1 MLAQRRRRAT
11 MPFEVLEDRSLLTG
25 MLALSG
31 LQDIVP
37 ANDGYTMEDFG
48 AIDINND
55 NLQDLVVLQRTGSRQ
70 DGSSLVGVY
79 LQTEEADFKLAAEAT
94 FDISADVLILTP
106 KDSDGFVEFGVKFG
120 YGDMRVSG
128 FRWDDGV
135 EFVDAKSVRT
145 PAGDIASTTQL
156 LDLNQDGRADLIR
169 TQSNGV
175 GGHVVTVSHA
185 QGDGSWGESVTYPGT
200 LWNAAD
206 FNANGL
212 NDLVIFS
219 PNGSMR
225 VLLNDGA
232 GFFDEVSFETAI
244 GPSGTVVINTLD
256 ANDDGAKDLL
266 AIDALGVFLFYANG
280 DGTFANRI
288 MLQRTRDD
296 TLGGPGTIGYE
307 GGVHVV
313 DIDGDGRDDIFLGT
327 EWVPHGGTY
336 PARILYRTEEGFEA
350 LPLGASWP
358 VGRPVDLLGDSK
370 AEFVRIEPQGL
381 SVSWQVQPRSLDVEI
396 LNRPNL
402 ARRVVDVTGDGHG
415 DIVLATDTQLTILDT
430 STQERMV
437 VDIALGT
444 RIGQVHAMV
453 PLEENEG
460 TGVTLFVSTATPAS
474 SDPTAEFTIQIRKTD
489 LEWTAELQP
498 LPEATVDCRH
508 TIPSSCIEERFSPR
522 DERDLNGDGITERV
536 IYTPDVGYEIYQQQD
551 LVWSPVAPTPIAPE
565 FELGGI
571 EDFDGDGILDLLYRA
586 SCYARVIRGVSFG
599 NGNLLYGPVHQVI
612 GRAAYQGLLVDL
624 DGESLAV
631 STAWREANPH
641 GDLTSPNPDERL
653 VTETIMLG
661 AADTRAVSHFLD
673 VNADGHMDVVALSA
687 QGVTFVTRRNPGAF
701 NDPQTPGQQDL
712 DLLFAHIGDRDAN
725 AIRRFDL
732 NNDYRVDQRDVD
744 FWLTQLANT
753 RRGDSNLDGRVD
765 FADFLTISQHFG
777 KEDATW
783 SHGDSNEDGLVDFV
797 DFLQLAANF
806 GFDNEESLGS

>member
-1 MLAQRRRRAT
+1 MLAQRRRWAT

-135 EFVDAKSVRT
+135 EFVDANSVRT

-212 NDLVIFS
+212 NDLVVFS

-232 GFFDEVSFETAI
+232 GFFDEVSFETPI

-280 DGTFANRI
+280 DGTFANRT

-296 TLGGPGTIGYE
+296 TLGGPGTIGHE
-307 GGVHVV
+307 GGVHIV

-370 AEFVRIEPQGL
+370 AEFIRIEPQGL
-381 SVSWQVQPRSLDVEI
+381 SVSWQVQPRSLDVEV

-415 DIVLATDTQLTILDT
+415 DILLATDTQLTILDT

-437 VDIALGT
+437 VDIPLGT

-453 PLEENEG
+453 PLEETRE
-460 TGVTLFVSTATPAS
+460 PA
-474 SDPTAEFTIQIRKTD
+474 
-489 LEWTAELQP
+489 
-498 LPEATVDCRH
+498 
-508 TIPSSCIEERFSPR
+508 
-522 DERDLNGDGITERV
+522 
-536 IYTPDVGYEIYQQQD
+536 
-551 LVWSPVAPTPIAPE
+551 
-565 FELGGI
+565 
-571 EDFDGDGILDLLYRA
+571 
-586 SCYARVIRGVSFG
+586 
-599 NGNLLYGPVHQVI
+599 
-612 GRAAYQGLLVDL
+612 
-624 DGESLAV
+624 
-631 STAWREANPH
+631 
-641 GDLTSPNPDERL
+641 
-653 VTETIMLG
+653 
-661 AADTRAVSHFLD
+661 
-673 VNADGHMDVVALSA
+673 
-687 QGVTFVTRRNPGAF
+687 
-701 NDPQTPGQQDL
+701 
-712 DLLFAHIGDRDAN
+712 
-725 AIRRFDL
+725 
-732 NNDYRVDQRDVD
+732 
-744 FWLTQLANT
+744 
-753 RRGDSNLDGRVD
+753 
-765 FADFLTISQHFG
+765 
-777 KEDATW
+777 
-783 SHGDSNEDGLVDFV
+783 
-797 DFLQLAANF
+797 
-806 GFDNEESLGS
+806 